1 MYPALCQ
8 NCTCF
13 FVFVFVFLPHWAV
26 CGVLVPQP
34 GIEPL
39 PVAVEEQ
46 SPNHW
51 TTREVPVHV
60 VFNATALWSQY

>member
-1 MYPALCQ
+1 M
-8 NCTCF
+8 F
-13 FVFVFVFLPHWAV
+13 FVFVFVFFCFLPHWAV

-34 GIEPL
+34 GIERL
-39 PVAVEEQ
+39 PVAVKEQ
-46 SPNHW
+46 SSNHW